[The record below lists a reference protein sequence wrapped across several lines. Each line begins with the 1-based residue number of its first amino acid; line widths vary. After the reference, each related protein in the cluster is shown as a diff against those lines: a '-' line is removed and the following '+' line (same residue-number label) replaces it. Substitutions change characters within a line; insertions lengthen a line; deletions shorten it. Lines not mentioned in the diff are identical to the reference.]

1 MAAPVSPDIPL
12 LSNLTAVDNVSLIM
26 RVHTQNGDSEIFR
39 TLDSLFSEL
48 GIAET
53 KCLKP
58 SLLDERTIFIV
69 KLLRAAMMPGAAI
82 LIDRPFFMIKNMAD
96 IRPVREMLALLDT
109 HFSKCIITDYEWH
122 SGRYG
127 DLI

>member
-1 MAAPVSPDIPL
+1 MRFHTKSKDIK
-12 LSNLTAVDNVSLIM
+12 
-26 RVHTQNGDSEIFR
+26 IFQ
-39 TLDSLFSEL
+39 TLDKLFSDL
-48 GIAET
+48 KIADI

-58 SLLDERTIFIV
+58 SFLDEKAVFTV
-69 KLLRAAMMPGAAI
+69 KLLRAAMMPESVM

-96 IRPVREMLALLDT
+96 IRPVRETLALLDT

-127 DLI
+127 DLIEQFNRV

>member
-1 MAAPVSPDIPL
+1 
-12 LSNLTAVDNVSLIM
+12 
-26 RVHTQNGDSEIFR
+26 
-39 TLDSLFSEL
+39 
-48 GIAET
+48 
-53 KCLKP
+53 
-58 SLLDERTIFIV
+58 
-69 KLLRAAMMPGAAI
+69 MMPGSII